1 MVTRLDSAPIEGV
14 GARDTDRLQDVVER
28 DAAVVATGDGAH
40 VALVL
45 VQKLVM
51 ARRTDHVPDLALYI
65 TKTNPPLLTI
75 LLNYDIYTEILE
87 HFHKHNLLQVSP
99 HSF

>member
-28 DAAVVATGDGAH
+28 DAAVVAAGDGAQ

-45 VQKLVM
+45 VQKLAM
-51 ARRTDHVPDLALYI
+51 ARRTDHVPDLALQI
-65 TKTNPPLLTI
+65 TKTNPTLLTI
-75 LLNYDIYTEILE
+75 LLNYDKDSEILKT
-87 HFHKHNLLQVSP
+87 FP
-99 HSF
+99 